1 MSGTLLLRADADA
14 RRGTGHVMRCVALA
28 EAWTARGG
36 RPVLATA
43 GLPASLRER
52 VLDLQRH
59 FGMASTDVEKILTST
74 DKIASRGRR
83 IENLDL
89 EASGAPIIANG
100 GASDSRIAV

>member
-1 MSGTLLLRADADA
+1 MQAIMKDVRMREQAGLIQREVGTLMQDVNR
-14 RRGTGHVMRCVALA
+14 
-28 EAWTARGG
+28 
-36 RPVLATA
+36 
-43 GLPASLRER
+43 LRER

-100 GASDSRIAV
+100 GASDSRLAV